1 MKLKQEQTFSV
12 ERILIK
18 NEALKMYLR
27 IEGGGVGCG
36 WEKLKVFYQFP
47 ENNSPPPNDQ
57 YICHSRNRQTYDAIP
72 KDLGRYW

>member
-27 IEGGGVGCG
+27 IEGGEWGVGG
-36 WEKLKVFYQFP
+36 K
-47 ENNSPPPNDQ
+47 N
-57 YICHSRNRQTYDAIP
+57 
-72 KDLGRYW
+72 